1 MVEIEIEYLRNFE
14 KSFKKIFKKYKHT
27 AKNDLRKIL
36 EEIKENPKMG
46 IYLGDNLYKIR
57 LANSAKNQGKSSGYR
72 IITYYLNKSEV
83 VFLVDIYDKS
93 SVSSVSKEELVKLC
107 QNILSD

>member
-14 KSFKKIFKKYKHT
+14 KSFKKIFKKYKYT
-27 AKNDLRKIL
+27 AKNDLTKIL
-36 EEIKENPKMG
+36 DEIKENPKMG
-46 IYLGDNLYKIR
+46 IDLGDNLYKIR

-72 IITYYLNKSEV
+72 VITYYIDESEI

-93 SVSSVSKEELVKLC
+93 SVSSVSKEELVK
-107 QNILSD
+107 IIEREMA

>member
-1 MVEIEIEYLRNFE
+1 MVEIEIEYFRNFE

-27 AKNDLRKIL
+27 AKNDLIKVL

-46 IYLGDNLYKIR
+46 IDLGDNLYKIR
-57 LANSAKNQGKSSGYR
+57 LVNSAKNKGKSSGYR
-72 IITYYLNKSEV
+72 VISYYIDETKK

-93 SVSSVSKEELVKLC
+93 TTSSIKKEELMEIIKREL
-107 QNILSD
+107 N

>member
-14 KSFKKIFKKYKHT
+14 KSFKKIFKKYKYT

-46 IYLGDNLYKIR
+46 IDLGDNLYKIR

-72 IITYYLNKSEV
+72 VITYYIDESEI

-93 SVSSVSKEELVKLC
+93 SVSSVSKEELVK
-107 QNILSD
+107 IIERELS